1 MPKTHRYGWVPD
13 LPDERDFLYKM
24 AAPEALVALPK
35 KVSLQDKC
43 PPVLDQ
49 DGLGSCTAN
58 AVASAHQFDQ
68 VKENALEIIAPS
80 RLYIYY
86 NARNLS
92 KIIPALLGD
101 GDRGAT
107 LRDSVRAIAKY
118 GICPEEM
125 WPYDITKF
133 KREPPKKCYD
143 FGKKHQAIKYERLTQ
158 SLDQL
163 KSCLSD
169 GYPFVFGFTVYQS
182 FESKEVS
189 QTGIAQL
196 PKPGEATLGGHAVMA
211 VGYDDET
218 NRFLI
223 KNSWGSRWGMK
234 GYFTFPYEYLTNSR
248 LSGDFWTI
256 RLVEVG
262 SDKPHG

>member
-1 MPKTHRYGWVPD
+1 MPRTHRYGWVPD
-13 LPDERDFLYKM
+13 LPDDRDLLYKL
-24 AAPEALVALPK
+24 AAPMALAALPK
-35 KVSLQDKC
+35 KASLQDKC

-68 VKENALEIIAPS
+68 IKEDALEIITPS

-86 NARNLS
+86 NSRMLS
-92 KIIPALLGD
+92 RIIPAELGD
-101 GDRGAT
+101 GDTGAT
-107 LRDSVRAIAKY
+107 LRDTVKAIAKF

-125 WPYDITKF
+125 WPYDGAKF
-133 KREPPKKCYD
+133 KRKPTQKCYD
-143 FGKKHQAIKYERLTQ
+143 FGKNHQAIKYERLTQ
-158 SLDQL
+158 NLDQL
-163 KSCLSD
+163 KSCLVD

-189 QTGIAQL
+189 QTGIANM
-196 PKPGEATLGGHAVMA
+196 PKADERALGGHAVMA
-211 VGYDDET
+211 AGYDDDT
-218 NRFLI
+218 GRFLV
-223 KNSWGSRWGMK
+223 KNSWGTRWGMK
-234 GYFTFPYEYLTNSR
+234 GYFTIPYEYLTNPR

-262 SDKPHG
+262 SDKPR